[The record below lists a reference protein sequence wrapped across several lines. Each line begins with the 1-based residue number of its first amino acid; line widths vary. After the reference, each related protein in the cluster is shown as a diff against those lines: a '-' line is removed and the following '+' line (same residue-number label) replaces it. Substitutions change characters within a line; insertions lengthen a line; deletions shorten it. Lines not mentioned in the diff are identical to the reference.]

1 MLWRA
6 IVFVKDPM
14 NRDRR
19 WKIKNI
25 VLIILA
31 IACYIIGV
39 RKYYELRKNYQSVS
53 VQLQGEPAT
62 KEQVKTLLEE
72 EKEKYGMEEGQ
83 KEEEKENKEKEIEK
97 HQEIQVSGKNTV
109 KKVPEIT
116 AYEKEEHMKV
126 SDTKFG
132 KDKNVTKY
140 LVYGG
145 MNQVLPVQIYSG
157 NFVYVND
164 YEGCILDRE
173 TAYALFGSLDI
184 IGQQVVIDEKVY
196 NKDTDSNSSSNISGS
211 QEGRVTTIK
220 QREYYV
226 RGILDTSHPI
236 VMVQSREDTTQFH
249 YMQFDFGNSSR
260 GREYIEQ
267 LLMVYPL
274 GSSAAIIDQNLIV
287 RLLGNVLFLPWLFAG
302 FVIIWKTIRLLMEY
316 FKQMG
321 FTNKTPLLF
330 IKLITPSILVVL
342 GIIISA
348 KRFAFFPL
356 QYIPT
361 KWSDFN
367 SVSRTINL
375 IREHVDEFNYMTPT
389 IREVLLRENIVIL
402 VIAVISM
409 VVLMWVVIE
418 RIRARIT

>member
-6 IVFVKDPM
+6 IVFVREPM
-14 NRDRR
+14 SRESM
-19 WKIKNI
+19 WKIKNV
-25 VLIILA
+25 VLILLA

-39 RKYYELRKNYQSVS
+39 MKYYELRENYQSVS

-72 EKEKYGMEEGQ
+72 EKEKYGMEEE
-83 KEEEKENKEKEIEK
+83 KEEGREKQ
-97 HQEIQVSGKNTV
+97 QEEQVSRLNRV

-145 MNQVLPVQIYSG
+145 MNQILPVQIYSG
-157 NFVYVND
+157 NYVYESD
-164 YEGCILDRE
+164 YEGCMLDRD

-184 IGQQVVIDEKVY
+184 IGQQVVIDEKII
-196 NKDTDSNSSSNISGS
+196 NKNTESDSSSS
-211 QEGRVTTIK
+211 QGGEVTTIK

-236 VMVQSREDTTQFH
+236 VMVQSRDDKTEFH
-249 YMQFDFGNSSR
+249 YLQFDYGNSSR
-260 GREYIEQ
+260 GREYVEQ
-267 LLMVYPL
+267 LMMVYPL
-274 GSSAAIIDQNLIV
+274 GSSAAIVDQNLIV
-287 RLLGNVLFLPWLFAG
+287 RLLGNVLFLPWLVAG
-302 FVIIWKTIRLLMEY
+302 IAIIWKTVGISTEY
-316 FKQMG
+316 FKLQEFLKKPPQFFM
-321 FTNKTPLLF
+321 
-330 IKLITPSILVVL
+330 KLIIPSILAVI
-342 GIIISA
+342 GIIVTA

-367 SVSRTINL
+367 GVSRTINQ
-375 IREHVDEFNYMTPT
+375 IHEHVDEFNYMTPT
-389 IREVLLRENIVIL
+389 IREVLLKENTAIL
-402 VIAVISM
+402 VIAVVSM
-409 VVLMWVVIE
+409 IVLIWVVIE
-418 RIRARIT
+418 RIRARST